1 MATLVLRGI
10 VGWDITSPQVRGF
23 LSSTKDAQ
31 NTIVLTTPGG
41 SIFEAFNTYNAIRE
55 HKGDLKLV
63 LDGLVA
69 SAGSYILSAFTGA
82 GREIEANDNS
92 VVMVHNGLAPAYGDH
107 RAHRKIANILEN
119 LTNILAQALC
129 KRTKKKMED
138 VRALMDEE
146 TFYYA
151 EEIVKQGFADKYA
164 GKQTNEADALGAVT
178 TARMEIQACVSKMEQ
193 DESYKDKQKFVA
205 LLDEV
210 AGSIKELQE
219 IENKEKPSMENFFKN
234 NPEAKA
240 AFDKLVE
247 ARVGEIL
254 KASTGQLQTLA
265 PVAPTA
271 VITPVNTVSEA
282 DVTKLRGLMISNSY
296 PDSVRNMAIDVLA
309 GKQLMAVLDAVVAAA
324 DTILEMSKSLNGQNL
339 SKQTSTA
346 GDAQSTV
353 TGDGIVNYSG
363 VTKEGEIAGT
373 VQTMADVKAATDFLK
388 SQV

>member
-41 SIFEAFNTYNAIRE
+41 SIFEAFNIYNAIRE

-69 SAGSYILSAFTGA
+69 SAGSYILSAFNGV

-92 VVMVHNGLAPAYGDH
+92 VVMAHNGLAPAYGDH

-151 EEIVKQGFADKYA
+151 EEIVKQGFADKYS
-164 GKQTNEADALGAVT
+164 GKQTSEVDALGAVT
-178 TARMEIQACVSKMEQ
+178 TAQMEIKACVSKMEQ

-210 AGSIKELQE
+210 AGSINKLQE

-247 ARVGEIL
+247 AKTDEIL
-254 KASTGQLQTLA
+254 KARTGQIPASA
-265 PVAPTA
+265 PVALAA
-271 VITPVNTVSEA
+271 VVEPQNKVSET
-282 DVTKLRGLMISNSY
+282 DITKLRNIMVSNSY
-296 PDSVRNMAIDVLA
+296 PDSVRNMAVDVMA
-309 GKQLMAVLDAVVAAA
+309 GKQPMAVLDAVVAAA
-324 DTILEMSKSLNGQNL
+324 DTIIEMTKSQGAQNL
-339 SKQTSTA
+339 SRQTPTA
-346 GDAQSTV
+346 GNAPSPV
-353 TGDGIVNYSG
+353 TGDGIVNYNSA
-363 VTKEGEIAGT
+363 TAEGEVAGT